1 MHTRQDHSDHRVGT
15 AQGAAHLRIHLLGPH
30 PILNHFLGRMTLIR
44 IVRSCLGSARES
56 SLDHAQTLA
65 CLLHNILLSP
75 GPLYR
80 IAEWAQP
87 IDPKALELGPSEK
100 AALNDDRVA
109 RMLDVL
115 ATERSRSLFFR
126 LALHLIRDFELDVQ
140 RIHQDTTSV
149 TFYGQYKTSRR
160 PPQIIHG
167 INKDHRP
174 DLKQLVFGLNVTAD
188 GAVPLLHEVHSGNR
202 TDDTL
207 HRSNLDR
214 LRGILGTGEFIYVAD
229 CKLCTAKNLRHI
241 TDHGGFFVTVMPR
254 TRAEDRA
261 FRKLLRQSS
270 VRWRQIHVQPNGRR
284 QSDPPDVYETTTQ
297 GSQTTQEGYRLVW
310 IRSSQ
315 KAVVDA
321 EVRSRALRA
330 AEEDLVGLAARL
342 NRGPLRRRGAIG
354 KAARAVLK
362 RHGCEGL
369 LNLTLRTE
377 TRLRLRHLRRG
388 RPRKS
393 DPVREERRSF
403 YRLEFAPDEEA
414 LRRQARTDG
423 VFPLVTNLSPRPYS
437 KKEVLLIY
445 KYQPYVEK
453 RHALL
458 KSELEVAPVYL
469 KLPHRVVGLVHAHF
483 LAMVIE
489 ALIERTVRLGMYRE
503 GIEAIPILPEG
514 RLTKTPTAPR
524 VLEQFSGVSWYEFE
538 RGDETVT
545 FPIELT
551 PLQKLLLHLLGMDPR
566 TYA

>member
-1 MHTRQDHSDHRVGT
+1 
-15 AQGAAHLRIHLLGPH
+15 
-30 PILNHFLGRMTLIR
+30 MTLAR
-44 IVRSCLGSARES
+44 IVRSCLGSPRES
-56 SLDHAQTLA
+56 TLDHAQTLA
-65 CLLHNILLSP
+65 CLLSNILLSP

-87 IDPKALELGPSEK
+87 IDPKALELDPSQK

-109 RMLDVL
+109 RLLDAL
-115 ATERSRSLFFR
+115 ASERSKSLFFR
-126 LALHLIRDFELDVQ
+126 LALHLIKDFELDVG
-140 RIHQDTTSV
+140 RIHHDTTTV
-149 TFYGQYKTSRR
+149 TFHGQYRTSQRA
-160 PPQIIHG
+160 PQITHG
-167 INKDHRP
+167 LNKDHRP

-207 HRSNLDR
+207 HRGNLDR
-214 LRGILGTGEFIYVAD
+214 LRAILGTGDFIYVAD

-241 TDHGGFFVTVMPR
+241 TDHGGSFVTVMPR
-254 TRAEDRA
+254 TRSEDRA
-261 FRKLLRQSS
+261 FRQLLRQRS
-270 VRWRQIHVQPNGRR
+270 VRWRRLHVQPNGRR
-284 QSDPPDVYETTTQ
+284 RSEPPDVYETTTA
-297 GSQTTQEGYRLVW
+297 GPRTTPEGYRLVW
-310 IRSSQ
+310 VKSSQ

-321 EVRSRALRA
+321 EARLRALQA
-330 AEEDLVGLAARL
+330 AEEELVGLSARL
-342 NRGPLRRRGAIG
+342 GRGPLGQRGAIG

-369 LNLTLRTE
+369 LTVTLRAE
-377 TRLRLRHLRRG
+377 TRLKLRHLKRG
-388 RPRKS
+388 RPRPS
-393 DPVREERRSF
+393 DPVREERRTV
-403 YRLEFAPDEEA
+403 YRLAFARAEDA
-414 LRRQARTDG
+414 LRREARTDG
-423 VFPLVTNLSPRPYS
+423 VFPLVTNLESRPYP

-483 LAMVIE
+483 LAMVVE
-489 ALIERTVRLGMYRE
+489 ALVERTVRLGMRRLE
-503 GIEAIPILPEG
+503 IEAIPVLPEG

-545 FPIELT
+545 FPVDLT
-551 PLQKLLLHLLGMDPR
+551 PLQKQLLLLLGMDPR